1 MKTDNSGDN
10 VDDDDIW
17 AQTSQFDL
25 TRLKKDTTNPETY
38 VLFATYYRL
47 SFARLKKKKVTDGS
61 RTEERVAVAANRTL
75 VGFRTT
81 VLYSPMN

>member
-25 TRLKKDTTNPETY
+25 TRLKKDTTNPETCFICN
-38 VLFATYYRL
+38 LLQTILRQIK
-47 SFARLKKKKVTDGS
+47 KKKKVTDGS
-61 RTEERVAVAANRTL
+61 KTEERVAVAANRTL